1 MSFSEELLAITD
13 TIAGALPLPVV
24 KRIHIP
30 PYRLRPGRECEFSAV
45 QLADGS
51 TGMAYT
57 LLEDGLAQVQSALND
72 GMLIGQT
79 PTQLARRFASS
90 RMADRVLGL
99 AAINAI
105 TRHLF
110 RRAGFAPDYATN
122 SFGSLDLG
130 PGDHLG
136 MVGYFGPLVQR
147 CRDKGIALTVLELDD
162 ALVQDAGGIE
172 VTLDPGRLAA
182 CNRIVSTSTVLL
194 NGTLEAVLS
203 QAAHAETFVIVGPS
217 AGCVPDPLFARGVST
232 VGGAEV
238 VDPEAFM
245 NVCRT
250 LEPWGEST
258 RKYCIS
264 RGEGYPGF
272 AALLERATRS
282 PEREEHR

>member
-51 TGMAYT
+51 TGMAFT
-57 LLEDGLAQVQSALND
+57 LLEDALAQAQALRD
-72 GMLIGQT
+72 DASLIGM
-79 PTQLARRFASS
+79 PPAYLARRFAWT

-99 AAINAI
+99 ATINAI
-105 TRHLF
+105 TQHFF
-110 RRAGFAPDYATN
+110 RRAGYAPDYATN

-130 PGDHLG
+130 SSDRLG
-136 MVGYFGPLVQR
+136 MIGFFGPLVDK
-147 CRDKGIALTVLELDD
+147 CRDDGVALTVLELDK
-162 ALVQDAGGIE
+162 ALVQDVGGIE
-172 VTLDPGRLAA
+172 VTLDPKQLAG
-182 CNRIVSTSTVLL
+182 CNKIVSTSTVLL

-238 VDPEAFM
+238 IDPETFM
-245 NVCRT
+245 NVCGS
-250 LEPWGEST
+250 LEPWGGST
-258 RKYCIS
+258 RKYCIQ
-264 RGEGYPGF
+264 RGASYPGF
-272 AALLERATRS
+272 AALLERATKR
-282 PEREEHR
+282 PERA